1 MHIERISKFD
11 TAFIK
16 PLSSIIYD
24 ILNDNKL
31 TLDEKQLA
39 IEKTSLNSDL
49 NWLNMEGLNK
59 VSVKNIIL
67 QDIKKKINKGLM
79 IVISQYKKNNYRE

>member
-1 MHIERISKFD
+1 
-11 TAFIK
+11 
-16 PLSSIIYD
+16 
-24 ILNDNKL
+24 
-31 TLDEKQLA
+31 
-39 IEKTSLNSDL
+39 
-49 NWLNMEGLNK
+49 MEGLNK

>member
-49 NWLNMEGLNK
+49 N
-59 VSVKNIIL
+59 
-67 QDIKKKINKGLM
+67 
-79 IVISQYKKNNYRE
+79 